1 MGLGRSG
8 RNCHR
13 PAGRDHPALI
23 SRGRCR
29 GLPAKLSSPPSATHH
44 ILVFHDHD
52 LSRDEQLAF
61 TRQFGEIEE
70 HVARHS
76 AAARYDLVHAVTN
89 VGDDGQPTTK
99 FSAVGNDHWHTDKSY
114 HAVPSL
120 MTLLHAKELRPED
133 GDTEFANMAMAY
145 ETLPEG

>member
-1 MGLGRSG
+1 MIATPPAGDSRGPIDGAPNPTLAGAVSVIGLGSEL
-8 RNCHR
+8 HF
-13 PAGRDHPALI
+13 
-23 SRGRCR
+23 RGQ
-29 GLPAKLSSPPSATHH
+29 
-44 ILVFHDHD
+44 D
-52 LSRDEQLAF
+52 LSKDEQLAF

-120 MTLLHAKELRPED
+120 MTLLHAKELPPEG
-133 GDTEFANMAMAY
+133 GDTQFANMAMAY